1 MGLDIGIISI
11 EYLERPSDIAY
22 EFAWELAVE
31 ASTGGYMYGEG
42 NNWGPF
48 TRRRVRR
55 LLESFSQQRSLTQ
68 EQTAEIQS
76 WVDSLPWDGDDI
88 ELHFNW

>member
-11 EYLERPSDIAY
+11 EYLERPRGIAY

-31 ASTGGYMYGEG
+31 ASVGGYMYGEG
-42 NNWGPF
+42 NNWGALSKGQVSGLIDTF
-48 TRRRVRR
+48 AQQKALTR
-55 LLESFSQQRSLTQ
+55 
-68 EQTAEIQS
+68 EQTTEIRS
-76 WVDSLPWDGDDI
+76 WVESLPWDGDDI